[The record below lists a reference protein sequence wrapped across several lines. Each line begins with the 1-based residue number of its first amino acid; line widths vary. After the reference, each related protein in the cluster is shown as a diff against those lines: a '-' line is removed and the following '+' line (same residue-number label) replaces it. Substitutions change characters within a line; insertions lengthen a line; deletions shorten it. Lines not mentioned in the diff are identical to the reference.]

1 VTARA
6 GFLADIGKKRTA
18 FLTACEV
25 HELFRLFKHRSI
37 SGLEGR
43 ASSLAADE
51 SNIALMN

>member
-6 GFLADIGKKRTA
+6 GFLADIGTKRTA